1 MPLCDLLLSIL
12 GVPGAQ
18 SLGQPGME
26 GQCIGPSR
34 GTPPCASK
42 PLPPE
47 ASRPE
52 VAGPDVSGAGTFRAK
67 KKDGVEVTVRYR
79 LRKGWFAVADR
90 GRQMTLRRT
99 QFAPDQDELLSRVP
113 SLRARSP
120 TERLLMYYPTKAN
133 PPPVSKGTTVKVS
146 QHVTSEKML
155 RARGMVGTCTGHKGP
170 WTYVSFRGHE
180 KPIGF
185 WGIHLLDADGSER
198 FAGQLNRIARRRD
211 GGTAGGSTTYKLH
224 WDNVTDDHG
233 HMRPTS
239 ASESTTAPK
248 RHERPL
254 QPEAV
259 TASSRTWAALSLAR
273 LRHPLTPITAEDRG
287 ILNI

>member
-1 MPLCDLLLSIL
+1 
-12 GVPGAQ
+12 
-18 SLGQPGME
+18 
-26 GQCIGPSR
+26 
-34 GTPPCASK
+34 
-42 PLPPE
+42 
-47 ASRPE
+47 
-52 VAGPDVSGAGTFRAK
+52 
-67 KKDGVEVTVRYR
+67 
-79 LRKGWFAVADR
+79 
-90 GRQMTLRRT
+90 MTLRRT

-198 FAGQLNRIARRRD
+198 FAGQLNRIA
-211 GGTAGGSTTYKLH
+211 
-224 WDNVTDDHG
+224 
-233 HMRPTS
+233 
-239 ASESTTAPK
+239 
-248 RHERPL
+248 
-254 QPEAV
+254 
-259 TASSRTWAALSLAR
+259 ALSLAR
-273 LRHPLTPITAEDRG
+273 LRHPLTPNSAEDRG

>member
-1 MPLCDLLLSIL
+1 
-12 GVPGAQ
+12 
-18 SLGQPGME
+18 ME

-198 FAGQLNRIARRRD
+198 FAGQLNRIA
-211 GGTAGGSTTYKLH
+211 
-224 WDNVTDDHG
+224 
-233 HMRPTS
+233 
-239 ASESTTAPK
+239 
-248 RHERPL
+248 
-254 QPEAV
+254 
-259 TASSRTWAALSLAR
+259 ALSLAR
-273 LRHPLTPITAEDRG
+273 LRHPSTPITAEDRG

>member
-198 FAGQLNRIARRRD
+198 CAGQLNRI
-211 GGTAGGSTTYKLH
+211 
-224 WDNVTDDHG
+224 
-233 HMRPTS
+233 
-239 ASESTTAPK
+239 
-248 RHERPL
+248 
-254 QPEAV
+254 
-259 TASSRTWAALSLAR
+259 AALSLAR
-273 LRHPLTPITAEDRG
+273 LRHPLTPNSAEDRG